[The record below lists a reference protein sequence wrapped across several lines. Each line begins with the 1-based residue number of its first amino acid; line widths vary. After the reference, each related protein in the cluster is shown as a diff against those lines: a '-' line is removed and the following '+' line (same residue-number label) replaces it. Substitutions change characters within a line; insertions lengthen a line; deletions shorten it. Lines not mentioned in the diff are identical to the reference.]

1 MVGVEVHRARALTRA
16 ELVGVGEGILQQL
29 HNRNH
34 ATGLVFDV
42 LDRSAELTQ
51 VAQQQSHATAAFGEL
66 EGRVDAARNR
76 LHVVFDAHQEAAD
89 RFATLGL
96 AEVQEGRGGG
106 LESAGEHFV
115 DVFGGLRFVAGGEF
129 QGHCRTTLREVLKIE
144 ATIER
149 LEGVGRVELERTK
162 ESAELKAGG
171 LDVLVE
177 AVEEFSGVLGKDV
190 GVVVLV
196 ADEVVEAFGGGGEP
210 LDVGGHVPG
219 HVFAFGGLVFV
230 ELDLAVGVIEVEHRV
245 ERVVIVRRI
254 ILFRCSVGSVVE
266 RQFGVGEVGHWSP
279 YCC

>member
-1 MVGVEVHRARALTRA
+1 MLDRGA
-16 ELVGVGEGILQQL
+16 EL
-29 HNRNH
+29 
-34 ATGLVFDV
+34 A
-42 LDRSAELTQ
+42 Q
-51 VAQQQSHATAAFGEL
+51 VAQQQGHATAALGEL

-106 LESAGEHFV
+106 LEAAGKHFV
-115 DVFGGLRFVAGGEF
+115 GVFDGLLLIAGGEL
-129 QGHCRTTLREVLKIE
+129 QGHSGATLREVLKIE

-149 LEGVGRVELERTK
+149 LERVGRVELERTK

-171 LDVLVE
+171 FHVLVD
-177 AVEEFSGVLGKDV
+177 AVEEFSGVLGEDI

-196 ADEVVEAFGGGGEP
+196 ADEVVEAFGGGGE
-210 LDVGGHVPG
+210 LLAVGGHVPS

-245 ERVVIVRRI
+245 ERVVIVRRVV
-254 ILFRCSVGSVVE
+254 LFRCGVGSVVE
-266 RQFGVGEVGHWSP
+266 RQAGGGEVSHWKSLEYGRSVFTQTVAP
-279 YCC
+279 LSQLR